1 MQIMYCKFY
10 QTNLVLVLHSYSEF
24 LINNGILPLVI
35 EAKDQDFFNDH
46 DTYKIVNIKEVVAN
60 NGFVKVI
67 NETTNDYIEAKLTLS
82 PREKVMINYGG
93 LLNAI
98 KELGG
103 DF

>member
-1 MQIMYCKFY
+1 M
-10 QTNLVLVLHSYSEF
+10 
-24 LINNGILPLVI
+24 
-35 EAKDQDFFNDH
+35 DFFNDQ
-46 DTYKIVNIKEVVAN
+46 DSYKIIDLKDVVEN
-60 NGFVKVI
+60 NKDVTVI
-67 NETTNDYIEAKLTLS
+67 NENTKETITASITLS